1 MATAM
6 RGRAS
11 TGGEADSD
19 AAFVSKWIPIWAG
32 LLTVVTL
39 VVVVFLI
46 TISNSLAAINGD
58 LAVADEAVTGAGGDV
73 PTLPG
78 EVETVTGHL
87 TNIDED
93 VKPIQTMTDQIIGS
107 LRSIDGKLANV
118 DASLKDT
125 GPILANGVLPTANNI
140 LGVLRAA
147 DDPPDRLGV
156 QNIHQRLAFA
166 NGVGNT
172 GPFGQNPANVQVI
185 IGQARTEVGI
195 LAEVNKHLTSI
206 CRSPA
211 VQGPKAC

>member
-1 MATAM
+1 MATAT
-6 RGRAS
+6 RSG
-11 TGGEADSD
+11 TDSD

-32 LLTVVTL
+32 LLTIVTL

-73 PTLPG
+73 PTLPS
-78 EVETVTGHL
+78 EVQTVTGHL
-87 TNIDED
+87 ENIDTD
-93 VKPIQTMTDQIIGS
+93 VKPIAGMADQIIGS
-107 LRSIDGKLANV
+107 LRSIDGKLTSV

-125 GPILANGVLPTANNI
+125 GPTLKNGVLPTANSI

-172 GPFGQNPANVQVI
+172 GPFGQNPANANAIVD
-185 IGQARTEVGI
+185 QARR
-195 LAEVNKHLTSI
+195 AEADLREINKHLTSI

-211 VQGPKAC
+211 VQGAKAC